1 MSIARQAIMKRVFN
15 VCGARPN
22 FMKIAPLVHAMRR
35 SAKLHSTI
43 VHTGQHYSPGL
54 SDVFFEELRI
64 PRPEIS
70 LEVGSLPRTEQIALI
85 EERFIP
91 VVAQEAPSL
100 IVVVGDVNSTV
111 ACARVGRRL
120 GVPVAHVEAGLRS
133 FDLDMPEEHNRIE
146 TDRLS
151 DLLYVSEE
159 SGMANLRSERVPGKA
174 MMVGNV
180 MVDTLVA
187 NLDRARRSDVR
198 ARLGLENG
206 KYAVATFHR
215 PSNVDSRISASR
227 VVDAL
232 RLLTEFCPVVF
243 PVHPRTRESFDR
255 FGLLGALAACPGVH
269 LVEPLGYFDF
279 IGLVEPCRV
288 VVTDSGGIQEETTYL
303 KVPCLTMRENSE
315 RPSTISIGT
324 NLLIGSDLE
333 RLSAELENI
342 SSGRFKRGSMPP
354 LWDGRTAER
363 IVADI
368 EAFLS

>member
-1 MSIARQAIMKRVFN
+1 MMKTIFN

-22 FMKIAPLVHAMRR
+22 FMKIAPLVQAMAK
-35 SAKLHSTI
+35 SAKLRSTI
-43 VHTGQHYSPGL
+43 VHTGQHYTPGL

-64 PRPEIS
+64 PRPEVS
-70 LEVGSLPRTEQIALI
+70 LEVGSLPRAEQIALI
-85 EERFIP
+85 EQRFSP
-91 VVAQEAPSL
+91 VVKQAAPSM

-111 ACARVGRRL
+111 ACARVGRRF
-120 GVPVAHVEAGLRS
+120 GIPVAHVEAGLRS
-133 FDLDMPEEHNRIE
+133 FDLEMPEEHNRIE

-159 SGMANLRSERVPGKA
+159 SGMVNLQSEGVPGRA
-174 MMVGNV
+174 LLVGNV
-180 MVDTLVA
+180 MIDTLVA
-187 NLDRARRSDVR
+187 NLDRARKSDVR
-198 ARLGLENG
+198 VRLGLQAGN
-206 KYAVATFHR
+206 YAVATFHR
-215 PSNVDSRISASR
+215 PSNVDSRSSASR

-232 RLLTEFCPVVF
+232 RLLADFCPIVF

-255 FGLLGALAACPGVH
+255 FGLLSGLAAYPGVH

-279 IGLVEPCRV
+279 VGLVERCRV

-315 RPSTISIGT
+315 RPSTISIGS
-324 NLLIGSDLE
+324 NLLIGSDLA
-333 RLSAELENI
+333 RLSAELNNI
-342 SSGRFKRGSMPP
+342 AAGRFKQGSVPP

-363 IVADI
+363 IVADV

>member
-1 MSIARQAIMKRVFN
+1 MKRIFN
-15 VCGARPN
+15 ICGARPN
-22 FMKIAPLVHAMRR
+22 FMKIAPLVQAMQR
-35 SAKLHSTI
+35 SATLRSTI

-64 PRPEIS
+64 PRPGLS
-70 LEVGSLPRTEQIALI
+70 LEVGSLPRSEQIALI
-85 EERFIP
+85 EERFSA
-91 VVAQEAPSL
+91 VVAQKAPSL

-111 ACARVGRRL
+111 ACARVGRRF
-120 GVPVAHVEAGLRS
+120 GIPVAHVEAGLRS

-159 SGMANLRSERVPGKA
+159 SGMVNLRNERVPGKA
-174 MMVGNV
+174 LLVGNV
-180 MVDTLVA
+180 MIDTLVT
-187 NLDRARRSDVR
+187 NLDRARQADIRK
-198 ARLGLENG
+198 RLGLEEGN
-206 KYAVATFHR
+206 YAVATFHR
-215 PSNVDSRISASR
+215 PSNVDSSSSAAR

-232 RLLTEFCPVVF
+232 HLLADFCPVVF
-243 PVHPRTRESFDR
+243 PVHPRTRQSFDR
-255 FGLLGALAACPGVH
+255 YGLLAALASRPDVH

-279 IGLVEPCRV
+279 IGLVERCRV

-324 NLLIGSDLE
+324 NVLIGSDLG
-333 RLSAELENI
+333 RLGAELTNI
-342 SSGRFKRGSMPP
+342 STGKFKRGSVPP

-363 IVADI
+363 IVTDL